1 MTALSTMK
9 AAIRTG
15 VTGFTLSFTSDHPVP
30 AWDAEK
36 NNANDVYLKVHGA
49 AMNPVDVRVL
59 WIFGKIESSVLQLFF
74 DAVYRV

>member
-1 MTALSTMK
+1 MK

-49 AMNPVDVRVL
+49 AMNPVDVRIL
-59 WIFGKIESSVLQLFF
+59 EHSIGKIASFLHLFF
-74 DAVYRV
+74 AAVYHCRTL